1 MEAENRNRI
10 FYGSPLKV
18 LMVLLTFCGIFLCA
32 IFGSALLHLG
42 GISSTDP
49 FALDETTEYQET
61 DGCGEQMVYDLSHL
75 SNYLEERGRF
85 DVDGRYDP
93 DRLVDLAGDEAGKE
107 PAANTSYTL
116 EDLYTL
122 HNSGVAD
129 QLREW
134 AESSQSISGEEFQ
147 GDASEEVSSEYGNYY
162 MSEEVWKHLQ
172 SVAGGVSFSSQF
184 LYLYGYG
191 YQAEMEAG
199 VRTAAGSTL
208 ADYAAAHPNEV
219 SLYDLYMNLYR
230 KASQA
235 AEYMWTLK
243 EGAALQNSNFCY
255 YISDGEVVYTNV
267 NSWEKA
273 SLEEVSR
280 QIQGWPLEL
289 SYVRKNGS
297 LEEGSVFPDT
307 PAGYRLREYLS
318 LNSLLS
324 EDETVLLGLRS
335 GYPME
340 DDYRAKSEF
349 FDSLVPN
356 KNLLLALA
364 VAGVCLAVASL
375 AIGTFQSGRNP
386 ENKEIRLYAFDRL
399 PTEAAGAVSLLLILL
414 GLGFTGWPLLNLA
427 YRYEQFS
434 PLSLVFS
441 SAAVVMD
448 TGIFLLLY
456 YSLVRRLKAH
466 NLWERSLLRAVIRL
480 GTRAY
485 GARKASTRVIWAGI
499 LLILLHFIL
508 LPNAGLFGHTFCLV
522 VDVLVLLYLLRDAAG
537 RQTVEEGLK
546 QIGTGN
552 LDYQVDTAE
561 LRGDNLELAQ
571 LINSMGQGLKESVS
585 RQMKNERMQA
595 DLITNVSHDLKTP
608 LTSIINY
615 VDLLKR
621 ENIKEPKIKNYI
633 DVLERKSQRL
643 KQLAED
649 LVEASR
655 ASSGNVKLEIV
666 TLNLNELVQQVNG
679 EFSER
684 FEARSLELICHLP
697 LESALLKA
705 DGRYIWRVLENL
717 YGNAAKYAMP
727 STRVYVDVVK
737 KAGMV
742 MLSIKN
748 VSEQTLNISA
758 DELMERFV
766 RGDSSRTTEGSGLGL
781 SIAKNLVI
789 LMGGSFELYVDGDLF
804 KAILTFPEA
813 RGETAGRG
821 EAMERQ
827 DFVLRKSEK

>member
-1 MEAENRNRI
+1 MMEAKKRNQI
-10 FYGSPLKV
+10 FYGNPLKA
-18 LMVLLTFCGIFLCA
+18 LMVLLTCCGILFCA
-32 IFGSALLHLG
+32 LFGSALLHLG

-49 FALDETTEYQET
+49 FSLDEKAAYHET
-61 DGCGEQMVYDLSHL
+61 DGCGEQMVYDLAHL
-75 SNYLEERGRF
+75 ANHLEERARF

-93 DRLVDLAGDEAGKE
+93 GRLVDLAGQEDTEE
-107 PAANTSYTL
+107 PDKNTSYTL

-122 HNSGVAD
+122 YNSGVSD

-134 AESSQSISGEEFQ
+134 AEASQELGSQ
-147 GDASEEVSSEYGNYY
+147 YASEEASSGYGNDS
-162 MSEEVWKHLQ
+162 MSQEIWQHLQ
-172 SVAGGVSFSSQF
+172 NVAGGVQFSRQF
-184 LYLYGYG
+184 LYLYEYG
-191 YQAEMEAG
+191 YQAELEAG

-235 AEYMWTLK
+235 AEYMWALE
-243 EGAALQNSNFCY
+243 EGAAFQNSNFCY
-255 YISDGEVVYTNV
+255 YISDGERVYTNV
-267 NSWEKA
+267 SAWEKA
-273 SLEEVSR
+273 EPRDVSR
-280 QIQGWPLEL
+280 QMAGWPLEL
-289 SYVRKNGS
+289 SYTRENGS
-297 LEEGSVFPDT
+297 LAESSSFPDT

-335 GYPME
+335 GYPIE

-356 KNLLLALA
+356 KNLLLGIA
-364 VAGVCLAVASL
+364 VAGVCLAAASL
-375 AIGTFQSGRNP
+375 AVGTFQSGRNP

-399 PTEAAGAVSLLLILL
+399 PTEAAGAVSILL
-414 GLGFTGWPLLNLA
+414 VIFGLGITGWPLLSFA

-434 PLSLVFS
+434 PLSLAFT
-441 SAAVVMD
+441 SAAVVLD

-466 NLWERSLLRAVIRL
+466 NLWERSLLRAVISL
-480 GTRAY
+480 GRKAY
-485 GARKASTRVIWAGI
+485 GARKASTRVIWAGVV
-499 LLILLHFIL
+499 LILMHFL
-508 LPNAGLFGHTFCLV
+508 FLPNMGLFGYTLCLV
-522 VDVLVLLYLLRDAAG
+522 VDILVLLYLLRDAAG
-537 RQTVEEGLK
+537 KQTVEEGLK

-561 LRGDNLELAQ
+561 LRGDNLELAK
-571 LINSMGQGLKESVS
+571 LVNSMGQGLKESVS

-621 ENIKEPKIKNYI
+621 ENIQDPRIKNYI
-633 DVLERKSQRL
+633 DILEKKSQRL
-643 KQLAED
+643 KQLAEN

-684 FEARSLELICHLP
+684 FEARDLELVCRLP
-697 LESALLKA
+697 LENAGIKA

-727 STRVYVDVVK
+727 STRIYVDVVK

-742 MLSIKN
+742 MFSIKN

-781 SIAKNLVI
+781 SIAKNLVV
-789 LMGGSFELYVDGDLF
+789 LMGGDFELYVDGDLF
-804 KAILTFPEA
+804 KAILTFPES
-813 RGETAGRG
+813 RGG
-821 EAMERQ
+821 EAPFGGKEGAG
-827 DFVLRKSEK
+827 F

>member
-1 MEAENRNRI
+1 
-10 FYGSPLKV
+10 
-18 LMVLLTFCGIFLCA
+18 
-32 IFGSALLHLG
+32 
-42 GISSTDP
+42 
-49 FALDETTEYQET
+49 
-61 DGCGEQMVYDLSHL
+61 
-75 SNYLEERGRF
+75 
-85 DVDGRYDP
+85 
-93 DRLVDLAGDEAGKE
+93 
-107 PAANTSYTL
+107 
-116 EDLYTL
+116 
-122 HNSGVAD
+122 
-129 QLREW
+129 
-134 AESSQSISGEEFQ
+134 
-147 GDASEEVSSEYGNYY
+147 

-219 SLYDLYMNLYR
+219 SLYDLYMNLTGKPPRQRNTCGPWRRERLCRTVISAIIYR
-230 KASQA
+230 RRSGLHKC
-235 AEYMWTLK
+235 K
-243 EGAALQNSNFCY
+243 F
-255 YISDGEVVYTNV
+255 
-267 NSWEKA
+267 WEKA

-441 SAAVVMD
+441 SACGGDGHRDLPAA
-448 TGIFLLLY
+448 L

-508 LPNAGLFGHTFCLV
+508 LPNAGLFGYTFCLV

-561 LRGDNLELAQ
+561 LRG
-571 LINSMGQGLKESVS
+571 G
-585 RQMKNERMQA
+585 
-595 DLITNVSHDLKTP
+595 
-608 LTSIINY
+608 
-615 VDLLKR
+615 
-621 ENIKEPKIKNYI
+621 
-633 DVLERKSQRL
+633 
-643 KQLAED
+643 
-649 LVEASR
+649 
-655 ASSGNVKLEIV
+655 
-666 TLNLNELVQQVNG
+666 
-679 EFSER
+679 
-684 FEARSLELICHLP
+684 
-697 LESALLKA
+697 
-705 DGRYIWRVLENL
+705 
-717 YGNAAKYAMP
+717 
-727 STRVYVDVVK
+727 
-737 KAGMV
+737 
-742 MLSIKN
+742 
-748 VSEQTLNISA
+748 
-758 DELMERFV
+758 
-766 RGDSSRTTEGSGLGL
+766 
-781 SIAKNLVI
+781 
-789 LMGGSFELYVDGDLF
+789 
-804 KAILTFPEA
+804 
-813 RGETAGRG
+813 
-821 EAMERQ
+821 
-827 DFVLRKSEK
+827 